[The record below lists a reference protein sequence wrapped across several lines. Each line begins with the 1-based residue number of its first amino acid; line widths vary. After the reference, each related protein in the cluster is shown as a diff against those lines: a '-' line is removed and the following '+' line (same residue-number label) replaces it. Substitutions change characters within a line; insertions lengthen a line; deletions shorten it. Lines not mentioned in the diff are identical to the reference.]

1 MIMAHVDPTTLKITR
16 EISRNDILL
25 SVACPGDA
33 SRVFVGSSDA
43 RIYELDTTQEKPE
56 PIAMEGHQSYVT
68 GLVQAGSMLISGS
81 FDGTLIWWDLETR
94 QPVRTVNAH
103 QKWIRQLA
111 ISPDGRLL
119 ASVADDMVCRVW
131 KTSNG
136 KLVHKLKGHAEK
148 TPHHFPSMLYACGFS
163 ADGRLLATADRTGKA
178 VIWDARKGKQLA
190 TVEAPIMYTWDP
202 KQRIHSI
209 GGARSVAF
217 SPDGSLLAIGGT
229 GTINNID
236 HLEALS
242 RIEIFDWEKGERTHE
257 FAGDTYKGLVEQM
270 VFHPENQWL
279 LAAGGDH
286 NGFIKFYD
294 LDEKKIIKQDKAPM
308 HVHDLVLNEAHDTI
322 YAAGHGKL
330 VVWQME
336 STPTGTDAHP
346 GGEEKTPDDNESPSP

>member
-1 MIMAHVDPTTLKITR
+1 MMMAHVDPTTLKISR
-16 EISRNDILL
+16 EISRDDILL
-25 SVACPGDA
+25 SVAHLGDA
-33 SRVFVGSSDA
+33 GRVFVGSSDA
-43 RIYELDTTQEKPE
+43 RVYELDTTQEKLE
-56 PIAMEGHQSYVT
+56 PVAMEGHQSYVT
-68 GLVQAGSMLISGS
+68 GLVQTGNMLISGS
-81 FDGTLIWWDLETR
+81 FDGTLIWWDLESR
-94 QPVRTVNAH
+94 QPVRTVHAH

-111 ISPDGRLL
+111 ISPDGSLL

-131 KTSNG
+131 KTAKG
-136 KLVHKLKGHAEK
+136 KLVRELKGHAEK

-163 ADGRLLATADRTGKA
+163 ADGQFLATADRTGKA
-178 VIWDARKGKQLA
+178 VIWDVKKGRQLA

-217 SPDGSLLAIGGT
+217 SPDNSLLAIGGT
-229 GTINNID
+229 GAINNID

-257 FAGDTYKGLVEQM
+257 FSGDTYKGLVEQM

-294 LDEKKIIKQDKAPM
+294 LKEKKIIKQEKAPM
-308 HVHDLVLNEAHDTI
+308 HVHDLSLNAAHDTI
-322 YAAGHGKL
+322 YGAGHGKL
-330 VVWQME
+330 VIWQME
-336 STPTGTDAHP
+336 SRPADVESDSAA
-346 GGEEKTPDDNESPSP
+346 EEKASE